1 MIGKGSTA
9 PAIGDVRRA
18 GIPASVC
25 RVGRK
30 LSVSAE
36 NDIGGYRMK
45 IESVRIENFRAFRD
59 ETIPLRDYVCLV
71 GQNGS
76 GKSTVLH
83 ALNVFFRQSRDSQT
97 DIAHLREDDFH
108 HKNTDAP
115 IRITV
120 TFTGLDAAASADL
133 KDYVRQ
139 GRLVIS
145 AEATYDPK
153 TETAELRQVGS
164 RLGIEDFRQ
173 YFDAE
178 KSGAKVADLRELFS
192 RLRERY
198 PEVGAASTKGDMVEA
213 LRGYETERPDECRL
227 IASEDQFYGVS
238 RGVNRLS
245 PYVQWVFVSASKDV
259 SEEADESKAS
269 ALGQLL
275 ARTVRSKIDFS
286 EKVTALKQQVEKDY
300 EAMLEAEQAALDELS
315 RSLQSKLREWAH
327 PQASASVRWKC
338 DAGKSVRVE
347 EPLATILLG
356 ERGFSGE
363 LARFGLGLQRS
374 YLLTLL
380 QELATLESES
390 QPTLIMG
397 IEEPELY
404 QHPPQARHL
413 AEVLAALSEGDAQ
426 VLCCSHSPLFIP
438 RDDFEAVRLVKEAG
452 EPCESVVSRVEYAE
466 LARQIEAVG
475 DKLLTESGMLAKLA
489 PALEPML
496 NEMFFCRHLILVE
509 GNEDAAH
516 IAAYMELCG
525 LKSEYL
531 RLGCHV
537 VPVGGKSRMIKPLA
551 IAAQLGLPAF
561 AIFDAD
567 SDEVDKGRAARHKKD
582 NRALQLLLGVQDPDV
597 WPAENVLA
605 FNYCMWSTCIT
616 NVINSDVGEEWTTCE
631 EAAAT
636 RYGHPGGLKKNP
648 LAIAYC
654 HEKAWG
660 EGQRSAELESV
671 VRAVIAWA
679 KAWASGEPPHQTEPR
694 HPQTTCSTQD

>member
-1 MIGKGSTA
+1 
-9 PAIGDVRRA
+9 
-18 GIPASVC
+18 
-25 RVGRK
+25 
-30 LSVSAE
+30 
-36 NDIGGYRMK
+36 MK
-45 IESVRIENFRAFRD
+45 IESVRIENFRAFKD
-59 ETIPLRDYVCLV
+59 ETIPLRNYVCLV

-97 DIAHLREDDFH
+97 DLTHLGADDFH
-108 HKNTDAP
+108 HRNTDSP

-120 TFTGLDAAASADL
+120 TFTGLSDGARADL

-139 GRLVIS
+139 GKLVVS
-145 AEATYDPK
+145 AVAAFNPK
-153 TETAELRQVGS
+153 TETAELKQVGS
-164 RLGIEDFRQ
+164 RLGIKDFRQ
-173 YFDAE
+173 YFEAE
-178 KSGAKVADLRELFS
+178 KGGMKAPGLKEVFAGI
-192 RLRERY
+192 RERHRD
-198 PEVGAASTKGDMVEA
+198 VKAASTMGDMVVA
-213 LRGYETERPDECRL
+213 LREYEAERPDECSQ

-238 RGVNRLS
+238 RGVNRLA

-259 SEEADESKAS
+259 SEEADESKVS

-286 EKVTALKQQVEKDY
+286 EKVTALKQQVERDY

-315 RSLQSKLREWAH
+315 QSLQSKLREWAH

-338 DAGKSVRVE
+338 DATKSVRVE
-347 EPLATILLG
+347 EPLATIRLG
-356 ERGFSGE
+356 ERGFFGE

-380 QELATLESES
+380 QELATFDSES

-438 RDDFEAVRLVKEAG
+438 RDDFEAVRLVKETG
-452 EPCESVVSRVEYAE
+452 EPCESVVSRVEYVE
-466 LARQIEAVG
+466 LAARIERAG

-489 PALEPML
+489 PTLEPML
-496 NEMFFCRHLILVE
+496 NEMFFCRRLILVE
-509 GNEDAAH
+509 GIEDAAH

-537 VPVGGKSRMIKPLA
+537 VPVSGKSRMIKPLA

-561 AIFDAD
+561 AVFDAD
-567 SDEVDKGRAARHKKD
+567 TDEVDEGRIAQHEKD
-582 NRALQLLLGVQDPDV
+582 NRTLQLLLGAQDPDV
-597 WPAENVLA
+597 WPSENVLSS
-605 FNYCMWSTCIT
+605 NYCMWSTCIT
-616 NVINSDVGEEWTTCE
+616 NVIKSDMGDEWTTCE
-631 EAAAT
+631 DAAAV

-654 HEKAWG
+654 HEKAWE
-660 EGQRSAELESV
+660 EGHRSAELESV
-671 VRAVIAWA
+671 VRAIITWA
-679 KAWASGEPPHQTEPR
+679 RASVSDEPPHQTRTRPAETAR
-694 HPQTTCSTQD
+694 SVQD